1 MAGTIVL
8 LNELAGLPRPPDRS
22 DSMAGPVALGCYM
35 KIDGPDGYQLR
46 DGRADHYD
54 VEPGTYRVRV
64 RWAYYHSNAVQV
76 EVREGQ
82 RHNVTVFPAPGYPLT
97 TLPLIGALPQLAGSA
112 IPGAA
117 IRLKATQP

>member
-8 LNELAGLPRPPDRS
+8 LNELADLPRPADRS
-22 DSMAGPVALGCYM
+22 DIPEGRVALDCFM

-46 DGRADHYD
+46 DGRAGRYD
-54 VEPGTYRVRV
+54 VDPGTYRVRV
-64 RWAYYHSNAVQV
+64 KWAYYHSNAVQV

-82 RHNVTVFPAPGYPLT
+82 RHDVTVFPAPGYPLT
-97 TLPLIGALPQLAGSA
+97 TLPLIGALPQLLGSA

-117 IRLKATQP
+117 IRLKTAQL